1 MESENNNNNNTH
13 HLFEKNIVDIE
24 SGTVSLSG
32 GIRLMLDKKSDIY
45 SKIKQEKESGNSIKI
60 KIDMEVTK
68 NNNNYN
74 NDNNKNHSEVE
85 KDKDFYFKRYKYYNL
100 LKNFSLSY
108 YLHQQINRKELVE
121 LLQEMKIN
129 VIQGSEF
136 SIYTDNIKLW
146 NSIIRYILHE
156 FCKNKINIEIDTI
169 RAQDLCNMILKHAKM
184 DPVKNTL
191 LNEIGDVKPEI
202 ATIISE
208 LSYGHTVHYND
219 KGGLKLQIFTTIS
232 TMQQNNK
239 FVFQDFLSMTSSD
252 IQSIVDRLRK
262 IEPFSSPLLKLDEDW
277 DVQVF
282 YDN

>member
-1 MESENNNNNNTH
+1 MEPENNNNNNNNNNTH

-24 SGTVSLSG
+24 SGTISLSG

-68 NNNNYN
+68 NNN
-74 NDNNKNHSEVE
+74 KNHSEVE

-100 LKNFSLSY
+100 LKNFSPSY
-108 YLHQQINRKELVE
+108 YLHQQINREELVE

-184 DPVKNTL
+184 DPIKNIL

-208 LSYGHTVHYND
+208 LGYGHTVHYND

-252 IQSIVDRLRK
+252 IQSVVDRLRK

>member
-45 SKIKQEKESGNSIKI
+45 SKIKQEIESGNSIKI

-100 LKNFSLSY
+100 LKNFSPSY
-108 YLHQQINRKELVE
+108 YLHQQINREELVK

-146 NSIIRYILHE
+146 NSIIRYILLE